1 MCRRNLQVVMFPR
14 KITDGG
20 GTGTGGFA
28 FRALLVSP
36 FGWPGEG
43 VRHLQGAGGSG
54 RAKNRPRHMRTTEP
68 AKLLQRVSAAL
79 PALYLHLRER
89 RQEISCVK
97 PRPARTPH
105 TYPQHKLRGS
115 TVFICKHRLHDC
127 SFIFVYRLSL
137 YSASMHVSVNLN
149 AKSININNYLKIL
162 PGILGR
168 ENGFLYKTFLK
179 SVHI

>member
-20 GTGTGGFA
+20 GTGAGGFA

-54 RAKNRPRHMRTTEP
+54 GAKNRPRHMRTTEP
-68 AKLLQRVSAAL
+68 AKLLQRVSATL
-79 PALYLHLRER
+79 PALYRSER

-97 PRPARTPH
+97 PRPARTPY
-105 TYPQHKLRGS
+105 TYPQHKLEGS
-115 TVFICKHRLHDC
+115 NVFIRKRRLHDC
-127 SFIFVYRLSL
+127 SCIFVYRLSL
-137 YSASMHVSVNLN
+137 YSALMHISVNLN
-149 AKSININNYLKIL
+149 AKLININKYLKRL
-162 PGILGR
+162 PGIHR
-168 ENGFLYKTFLK
+168 N
-179 SVHI
+179 I